1 MDLND
6 NESNINADGS
16 DVESIITNFSESDQD
31 IDSEVDLGLDNQNQ
45 EVNVST
51 D

>member
-31 IDSEVDLGLDNQNQ
+31 IDSEVDLDNQNQ